1 MSTPDEWP
9 PNPADTV
16 GQLRYVINDV
26 EEPYAFTDA
35 HLQAMLSI
43 YRDNLQLAG
52 ADLIESIAVDEVLL
66 YRFVR
71 TDDLTVDGSKA
82 AEILLKRA
90 QRLREQAAI
99 DAEEDAFEIVEFG
112 GYSGHVYPEAVA
124 RWR

>member
-1 MSTPDEWP
+1 MADIFPPDASTP
-9 PNPADTV
+9 V

-26 EEPYAFTDA
+26 EEPYAFSDA

-43 YRDNLQLAG
+43 YRNNLQLAG

-90 QRLREQAAI
+90 QRLRDQAAI
-99 DAEEDAFEIVEFG
+99 DAEEDAFEIVEFS

-124 RWR
+124 RWH

>member
-1 MSTPDEWP
+1 M
-9 PNPADTV
+9 ADTFPPDASNPV

-26 EEPYAFTDA
+26 EEPYAFSDA

-90 QRLREQAAI
+90 QRLRDQAAI
-99 DAEEDAFEIVEFG
+99 DAEEDAFEIVEFS

>member
-1 MSTPDEWP
+1 MADIFPPDAS
-9 PNPADTV
+9 NPV

-26 EEPYAFTDA
+26 EEPYAFSDA

-90 QRLREQAAI
+90 QRLRDQAAI
-99 DAEEDAFEIVEFG
+99 DAEEDAFEIVEFS

>member
-1 MSTPDEWP
+1 MADIFPPDASTP
-9 PNPADTV
+9 V

-26 EEPYAFTDA
+26 EEPYAFSDA

-43 YRDNLQLAG
+43 YRNNLQLAG

-99 DAEEDAFEIVEFG
+99 DAEEDAFEIVEFS

-124 RWR
+124 RWH